1 MLSYRV
7 SGDRNYRG
15 YLGKGKTR
23 SQSSPIS
30 QTRSHAGNR
39 EGAIAWESRYL

>member
-15 YLGKGKTR
+15 YLGKGR
-23 SQSSPIS
+23 RDRNPLPSP
-30 QTRSHAGNR
+30 N
-39 EGAIAWESRYL
+39 AIAPFDQTTNTDMRDM